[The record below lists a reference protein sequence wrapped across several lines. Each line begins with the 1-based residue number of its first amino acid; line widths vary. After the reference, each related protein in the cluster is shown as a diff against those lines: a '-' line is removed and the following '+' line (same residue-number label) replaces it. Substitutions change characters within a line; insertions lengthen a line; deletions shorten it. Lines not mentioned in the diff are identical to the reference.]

1 MTTTVRFNLI
11 SATPVAVRG
20 KQKRKSKNAPGL
32 NMSKKRMQARA
43 VKRIF
48 DKNSG
53 ELVGWLYE
61 WNTGEVV
68 PRWQGEAIKDVY
80 YE

>member
-1 MTTTVRFNLI
+1 MTTTVRLHLI
-11 SATPVAVRG
+11 SAAAVSANGNEGRSSLQAT
-20 KQKRKSKNAPGL
+20 KLKTR
-32 NMSKKRMQARA
+32 KKRTQARA

-53 ELVGWLYE
+53 KLVGWLYE

-68 PRWQGEAIKDVY
+68 PRWQGKAFDNVY

>member
-11 SATPVAVRG
+11 SATPVVVRAN
-20 KQKRKSKNAPGL
+20 QKRKSKNAPGL
-32 NMSKKRMQARA
+32 NMSKKRTQARA

-80 YE
+80 YK